1 MSGCEPYSE
10 PSGLPTSADG
20 GADPLRKAGK
30 PLSTKGVE
38 GCDGCGETCCG
49 RAKLIPEAEADG
61 DVSFA
66 AAAAADAA
74 APNENGR
81 AACARVVALVYGLGA
96 AAEAR
101 REEDA
106 EEPLAELEEALR
118 PYDDEISCQQSRDCA
133 SSLEKEL
140 EKELTEMNCCRCC
153 WAELL
158 LLDVLRVRS
167 RFSATGGGG
176 GAVVA
181 GEAGDFDVGSD
192 VGWAV
197 GDGVESW

>member
-20 GADPLRKAGK
+20 GADPLKKAGK
-30 PLSTKGVE
+30 PLSANRVE

-49 RAKLIPEAEADG
+49 RAKLIPEADG
-61 DVSFA
+61 DVPFA

-74 APNENGR
+74 APNENGL
-81 AACARVVALVYGLGA
+81 AACARVVALAYGLDA

-118 PYDDEISCQQSRDCA
+118 PYSDRVSCQQSRNCA
-133 SSLEKEL
+133 SDLEK
-140 EKELTEMNCCRCC
+140 N
-153 WAELL
+153 
-158 LLDVLRVRS
+158 
-167 RFSATGGGG
+167 
-176 GAVVA
+176 
-181 GEAGDFDVGSD
+181 
-192 VGWAV
+192 
-197 GDGVESW
+197 